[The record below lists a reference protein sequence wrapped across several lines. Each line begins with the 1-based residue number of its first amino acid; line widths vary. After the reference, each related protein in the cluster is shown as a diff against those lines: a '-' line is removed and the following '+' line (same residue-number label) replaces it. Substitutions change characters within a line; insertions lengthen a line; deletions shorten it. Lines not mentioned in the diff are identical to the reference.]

1 MRIKHLSLL
10 AVFLSPLAV
19 NAQQSQSA
27 FNIQTDAFLFDGGPS
42 LGNSDKVRWDFYKA
56 DSAGIA
62 STEYVGGA
70 YDATFEETIPVG
82 RYVGVAALGNLRREV
97 PLTITDGNVTQISAT
112 FNAGELTIRGKRSA
126 DNPIVEP
133 LARIEARGENFTENF
148 YGSRSFYVPAGDIT
162 LIGTLGPART
172 EEVIAVQAGQKLEH
186 DLVIPSGVVF
196 ANATYAEGGLGVETG
211 SVQFQ
216 VVSAEQTLDGSR
228 ENINSVFGVNK
239 PIQLAAGKYL
249 MRAKLGQVQ
258 SEAPFEII
266 PGQRTDLTLNLNAG
280 VLAVEAPEAER
291 IDISRLT
298 NDLQQSEQ
306 AVSARY
312 GMEHQDTLPPGKY
325 TVTVSYPAKLKRD
338 NRTVETEVTAA
349 NRTNLLIEIGEGQN
363 EASTGN

>member
-19 NAQQSQSA
+19 NAQQSQRA
-27 FNIQTDAFLFDGGPS
+27 INIRTDAFVFAGGPS

-56 DSAGIA
+56 DSAGNP
-62 STEYVGGA
+62 SSENVGGA
-70 YDATFEETIPVG
+70 YDATFEETIPAG
-82 RYVGVAALGNLRREV
+82 RYVGVAALGNIRRQV
-97 PLTITDGNVTQISAT
+97 PFTITDGKATQITAT
-112 FNAGELTIRGKRSA
+112 FDAGELTIRGKRST
-126 DNPIVEP
+126 DNPIIEP
-133 LARIEARGENFTENF
+133 LARIEARGDNFTENF
-148 YGSRSFYVPAGDIT
+148 YGSRTFYVPAGDIT

-196 ANATYAEGGLGVETG
+196 ANATYAEGGLAVETG

-228 ENINSVFGVNK
+228 DNINSVFGVDK

-258 SEAPFEII
+258 AEAPFDII
-266 PGQRTDLTLNLNAG
+266 PGKRTDLTLNLNAG
-280 VLAVEAPEAER
+280 VLAIKAPRAER

-298 NDLQQSEQ
+298 NDLQESEQ

-312 GMEHQDTLPPGKY
+312 GMEHQDTLSPGKY
-325 TVTVSYPAKLKRD
+325 TVTVSYPAKLNIE
-338 NRTVETEVTAA
+338 NRTIKTEVTAA
-349 NRTNLLIEIGEGQN
+349 KRTNLLIEPN
-363 EASTGN
+363 AP